1 MPNFTPRPD
10 RSLVRR
16 LTTVDEQLASVFNQS
31 WQAITD
37 NLQLIANVAAEL
49 TQQTAAID
57 VNVTALENSYNT
69 QLASLQ
75 SAQSAASPVL
85 ATSNQRNSEVNSI
98 NNNFNTANNK
108 TAVANVA
115 LTAAETNLNAVAVE
129 AQPYN
134 VLLNA
139 IAQLTRPN
147 NSMLGTNASGTLG
160 WLVASGQSFTLEMGY
175 VSLRRSASTDGG
187 SIAPGNFVTVPL
199 NTKGFMNARNQW
211 GLVETDLSNNAVIL
225 PCTGGNC
232 RYYFWGLSTVCGVGS
247 ANTRART
254 DSTIV
259 SGGSS
264 VQSISGRSSASED
277 FNQFSTIFSAFNVG
291 ASQVELRL
299 DAIAQN
305 SHPNVA
311 GAALGRGLDA
321 GSADFASI
329 LLLRRRI
336 L

>member
-10 RSLVRR
+10 RSLVRA
-16 LTTVDEQLASVFNQS
+16 LTTADEQLASVFNQS
-31 WQAITD
+31 WQAIAD
-37 NLQLIANVAAEL
+37 NLQLILNNL
-49 TQQTAAID
+49 TDLEQQRASIEATVSSIESSFSSQQA
-57 VNVTALENSYNT
+57 
-69 QLASLQ
+69 QLQAV
-75 SAQSAASPVL
+75 QSAASPVL
-85 ATSNQRNSEVNSI
+85 ASSLQRNSEANSL
-98 NNNFNTANNK
+98 NTANSAATAK
-108 TAVANVA
+108 TAAANTA
-115 LTAAETNLNAVAVE
+115 LTAAETNLNAVASN
-129 AQPYN
+129 AMPFSP
-134 VLLNA
+134 LLNA

-147 NSMLGTNASGTLG
+147 NSMLGTNASGALG

-187 SIAPGNFVTVPL
+187 SFAPGNFAPVPL

-211 GLVETDLSNNAVIL
+211 GLVETDLINNAVIL

-232 RYYFWGLSTVCGVGS
+232 RYYFWGLTTVCGVSS
-247 ANTRART
+247 ANTRARADNT
-254 DSTIV
+254 VV

-291 ASQVELRL
+291 ATQVELRL
-299 DAIAQN
+299 EAIVQN
-305 SHPNVA
+305 GHPNLA
-311 GAALGRGLDA
+311 GATLGRELDA

-329 LLLRRRI
+329 LFVRRRI

>member
-16 LTTVDEQLASVFNQS
+16 LVTADEQLASVFNQS
-31 WQAITD
+31 WQAIAD

-57 VNVTALENSYNT
+57 VSITALENSYNA
-69 QLASLQ
+69 QLAGLQ

-85 ATSNQRNSEVNSI
+85 ATSAQRNSEVNAL
-98 NNNFNTANNK
+98 NNSFNTANNK
-108 TAVANVA
+108 TAAANVA
-115 LTAAETNLNAVAVE
+115 LTATETNLNAVAAD

-147 NSMLGTNASGTLG
+147 NSMLGTTASGTLG

-175 VSLRRSASTDGG
+175 VSLRRSASIDGG
-187 SIAPGNFVTVPL
+187 SIAPGNFATVPL

-232 RYYFWGLSTVCGVGS
+232 RYYFWGLTTVCGVTS
-247 ANTRART
+247 ANTRARA
-254 DSTIV
+254 DSIVV
-259 SGGSS
+259 SGSSS

-291 ASQVELRL
+291 ATQQELRL

-305 SHPNVA
+305 SHPNLA

-329 LLLRRRI
+329 LFVRRRV